1 MVKYKESDAKD
12 LAAKLCAYFEGKD
25 LKCGDAL
32 RAAEAI
38 ATLLAER
45 DAAVAM
51 LKAIKDVIEQP

>member
-25 LKCGDAL
+25 LKRGDAL

-38 ATLLAER
+38 ETLLAER